1 MRFFNVNYRKLHMNY
16 RELNYRLIAIYENS
30 RLIHGNFRCKKMNY

>member
-16 RELNYRLIAIYENS
+16 RELTYCLITIYENS
-30 RLIHGNFRCKKMNY
+30 RLIHGNFRFKKMNY